1 MDKLG
6 TADALAAARRGVVA
20 VARPDLAVL
29 PLGGADVL
37 GSLHAGC
44 TQHTE
49 GVGAGDA
56 AEALLLSPKGKIE
69 FAFRLAVL
77 PDGVLLDTEAEAA
90 EALADRRARLGF
102 RSDWGGG
109 GPGGGGGAPWACS
122 ARPPAPRCPGPA
134 CRFRPP
140 GRAVPPSTIPAW
152 PSTAPWPAWTWSVR
166 PPRRRSARSR
176 RPA

>member
-37 GSLHAGC
+37 RYLHAVC

-49 GVGAGDA
+49 ALAAGDA

-90 EALADRRARLGF
+90 EALADRLARFVF
-102 RSDWGGG
+102 RYD
-109 GPGGGGGAPWACS
+109 GGGGAPGAGGGGLLGAG
-122 ARPPAPRCPGPA
+122 AR
-134 CRFRPP
+134 
-140 GRAVPPSTIPAW
+140 RA
-152 PSTAPWPAWTWSVR
+152 
-166 PPRRRSARSR
+166 
-176 RPA
+176 

>member
-6 TADALAAARRGVVA
+6 TADALALPRRVWVA

-37 GSLHAGC
+37 GYLHAVC

-49 GVGAGDA
+49 ALAAGDA

-90 EALADRRARLGF
+90 EALADRLARFVF
-102 RSDWGGG
+102 RYDVAV
-109 GPGGGGGAPWACS
+109 GAPG
-122 ARPPAPRCPGPA
+122 PRGASPL
-134 CRFRPP
+134 
-140 GRAVPPSTIPAW
+140 RAGAHR
-152 PSTAPWPAWTWSVR
+152 A
-166 PPRRRSARSR
+166 
-176 RPA
+176 

>member
-6 TADALAAARRGVVA
+6 TADALAAVRRGVVA

-37 GSLHAGC
+37 GYLHAVC

-49 GVGAGDA
+49 ALAAGDA
-56 AEALLLSPKGKIE
+56 AEALLLSPKGKVE

-90 EALADRRARLGF
+90 EALADRLARFVF
-102 RSDWGGG
+102 RYDVAVGAP
-109 GPGGGGGAPWACS
+109 GPGAVS
-122 ARPPAPRCPGPA
+122 LLGPDA
-134 CRFRPP
+134 D
-140 GRAVPPSTIPAW
+140 AAL
-152 PSTAPWPAWTWSVR
+152 A
-166 PPRRRSARSR
+166 
-176 RPA
+176 